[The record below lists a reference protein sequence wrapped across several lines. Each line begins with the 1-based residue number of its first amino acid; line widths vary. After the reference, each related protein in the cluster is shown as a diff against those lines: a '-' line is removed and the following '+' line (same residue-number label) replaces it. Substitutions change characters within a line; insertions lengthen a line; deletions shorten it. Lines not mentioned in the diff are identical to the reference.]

1 MTSNLQRQNKNE
13 DSLLAR
19 NHATQRQW
27 SYIFIVLEKAE
38 IATKHP
44 KMLYSAKTFFKNEDQ
59 VKTISYIQHL
69 KQFNSNRAAIQY

>member
-1 MTSNLQRQNKNE
+1 MKTAFLPEIMQPKRQ
-13 DSLLAR
+13 S
-19 NHATQRQW
+19 

-59 VKTISYIQHL
+59 VKAISYIQHL
-69 KQFNSNRAAIQY
+69 KQFNSNRAVIQY